1 MLIEKAMDLEGKNV
15 ELVLVLFQGTFLLQ
29 LGESF
34 HGVIIGT
41 PAKPDLDSQNEIR
54 PRRDFIA
61 SLELLEHQ
69 SFAIHMEDGNGETLG
84 VRCEIHLKELLS
96 PATPSFKIISIEL
109 RKLQSNGLGFK
120 TLPGMGIVLKGMG
133 LTAKADGGWVRRVW
147 LQILERMSVWRVGFN
162 VGLSVGFRGMDRL
175 FFGIFGT
182 VIHKELHHLC

>member
-61 SLELLEHQ
+61 SLELLEPHQ
-69 SFAIHMEDGNGETLG
+69 SFSIHVEGGNGETLG
-84 VRCEIHLKELLS
+84 VRCAIHLKELLS

-109 RKLQSNGLGFK
+109 RKLQSNVLGFK
-120 TLPGMGIVLKGMG
+120 TLPGMGTVLKGMG
-133 LTAKADGGWVRRVW
+133 LTAKADGGWIRRVW
-147 LQILERMSVWRVGFN
+147 L
-162 VGLSVGFRGMDRL
+162 
-175 FFGIFGT
+175 
-182 VIHKELHHLC
+182 